1 MARESHETKLQ
12 MNLQTPPNGLAESKT
27 YQKGSPILGND
38 SLEKVPKTAYRQNKG
53 NGHWVLE
60 AHFYTPMLK
69 VHNASMGGAQGRPP
83 RSMLVRCNPISVEAP
98 SALQLLADGALKEGL
113 SLLTVSKLHQL
124 IERCQQQG
132 ATILKNTGRKAE
144 KIAKLL
150 AYPQLDTVITEW
162 LNTQPPEAWESRA
175 EPVRLFFLGS
185 LRGAIAQAAC
195 HLLCAAGIHHCRP
208 VKEAPAS
215 VHHHPSGTCA
225 EDNPCLYHQ
234 VFGSLR
240 TPGLIEVYV
249 PPIIHTDTPNNT
261 SQNTNKSNSQHPKA
275 NNGNSSTETSKIESM
290 CQQQNE
296 ELEDI
301 QGVTIN
307 RMYVSSHNRHVIYDD
322 IGNPSLAFV
331 EEYLSGTFTLRIEF
345 RHKPTPIQFG
355 LVVASL
361 LAINGQATGKAKAW
375 GSGRLHLQHLQYY
388 HETLQY
394 HLQSQGPGFRVV
406 THPQKDPNPQML
418 EDALATFHQWIN
430 NNGKEET
437 KQ

>member
-1 MARESHETKLQ
+1 
-12 MNLQTPPNGLAESKT
+12 MNLQTPTNGLAESKT
-27 YQKGSPILGND
+27 CQTESPILWSD
-38 SLEKVPKTAYRQNKG
+38 SLEQVPKTAYSQNKG
-53 NGHWVLE
+53 NGRWILE

-83 RSMLVRCNPISVEAP
+83 RSMLVRCNPISVNAP
-98 SALQLLADGALKEGL
+98 SALQLLADGAIKEGL
-113 SLLTVSKLHQL
+113 SLLAVSKLHQL
-124 IERCQQQG
+124 IDRCQQQG
-132 ATILKNTGRKAE
+132 ATSLKKTGRKAE

-150 AYPQLDTVITEW
+150 ACPQLDTVIIEW
-162 LNTQPPEAWESRA
+162 LNTQPPEAWESRP

-195 HLLCAAGIHHCRP
+195 HLLCAAGIPHCRP

-225 EDNPCLYHQ
+225 EDDPCLYHQ

-249 PPIIHTDTPNNT
+249 PPIIHTDTQNNT
-261 SQNTNKSNSQHPKA
+261 SQNTNKNNSQHPKT
-275 NNGNSSTETSKIESM
+275 NNSNSSTRTSKIERL
-290 CQQQNE
+290 CQQQNR

-301 QGVTIN
+301 QGITVN

-322 IGNPSLAFV
+322 KGNPSLAFV

-345 RHKPTPIQFG
+345 RHKPTNLQLG
-355 LVVASL
+355 LIAASL
-361 LAINGQATGKAKAW
+361 LFLNGQATGKAKAW
-375 GSGRLHLQHLQYY
+375 GSGRLHLQNLQFY

-394 HLQSQGPGFRVV
+394 HLQPQGLGFQVI
-406 THPQKDPNPQML
+406 THPNKKLNPKML
-418 EDALATFHQWIN
+418 EDALATFHQWTN
-430 NNGKEET
+430 NNGKEEV